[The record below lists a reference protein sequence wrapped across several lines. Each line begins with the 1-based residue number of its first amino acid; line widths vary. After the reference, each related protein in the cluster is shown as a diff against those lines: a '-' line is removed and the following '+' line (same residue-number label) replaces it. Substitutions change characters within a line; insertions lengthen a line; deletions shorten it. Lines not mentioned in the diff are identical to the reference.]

1 MAPGTLGAM
10 TDRRRLV
17 VLFGGQSAE
26 HDVSCVTARHV
37 LAAAS
42 PDRYTIDAI
51 GITRDGSWV
60 RTEAPALLDSS
71 STRDLPEAM
80 SAVGDAI
87 EPAEAID
94 GGATVVLPLLHGPMG
109 EDGTV
114 QGLLDLAN
122 VPYVGAGVLGSAIC
136 MDKTVAK
143 QLADSHAIAQARWR
157 GFHVDDVDDRTAA
170 TIIDELGT
178 TVFVKP
184 ANMGSSVG
192 VSRASGVGELK
203 SAIELAGAYDEW
215 LVVEEAIEGREI
227 EVGVLGNRHLEASV
241 PGEVVPGD
249 DFYSYDDKYHDGL
262 AETLIPAALTGEQSD
277 EVRALAC
284 RAARHLRVHGL
295 ARVDFFLEEGGRGFL
310 LNEVNTMPGFTP
322 ISMFPKL
329 WEATGLPY
337 PRLIDRL
344 VDLAI
349 ERHEARLRHRSTD
362 H

>member
-1 MAPGTLGAM
+1 M

-42 PDRYTIDAI
+42 PDRYVIDAI

-60 RTEAPALLDSS
+60 RTDTAALLDSKTAS
-71 STRDLPEAM
+71 ALPEAL

-87 EPAEAID
+87 QPAAAIG

-143 QLADSHAIAQARWR
+143 QLADSHGIAQARWR
-157 GFHVDDVDDRTAA
+157 GLHVDDIDDRTAA

-192 VSRASGVGELK
+192 VSRAKGLGELR
-203 SAIELAGAYDEW
+203 SAIDLAAAYD
-215 LVVEEAIEGREI
+215 
-227 EVGVLGNRHLEASV
+227 
-241 PGEVVPGD
+241 
-249 DFYSYDDKYHDGL
+249 
-262 AETLIPAALTGEQSD
+262 
-277 EVRALAC
+277 
-284 RAARHLRVHGL
+284 
-295 ARVDFFLEEGGRGFL
+295 
-310 LNEVNTMPGFTP
+310 
-322 ISMFPKL
+322 
-329 WEATGLPY
+329 
-337 PRLIDRL
+337 
-344 VDLAI
+344 DLAVAVGAGTDDI
-349 ERHEARLRHRSTD
+349 MSVTTEITELSLGRDDVAVRLDLDTCVRSGS
-362 H
+362 